1 MANADSVESIRDQ
14 ITQLAREIEQS
25 SRTDAPIDTFFAE
38 LLRRLVTA
46 LGAPAGAVWLMDA
59 QRHLRMIT
67 EIGLADIGYLDD
79 PQSDVHNRQLLGNAI
94 GEGQTVLISPD
105 NASVPLPTEHMLVM
119 GAVEHSGRCVGI
131 VEIFQR
137 PGTSEQARA
146 GFLQFVEQMCAHAGR
161 FLDRKTTQK
170 TSPTEAQGEQANQ
183 FVLQLL
189 RSLDEKEVAATA
201 VNDGRMLV
209 GSDRLSIA
217 VTYGSRVQ
225 VIAISGQETVN
236 LRANLVQRMSD
247 LAKSVVKMAEPVSS
261 DQTFEQLPP
270 QIVDPLTEF
279 MHESGSRFVAV
290 LPLFPPAA
298 LVQPDD
304 TSNDRSR
311 RQAAL
316 NPFGCLIVE
325 QISESEP
332 RPGVMER
339 AESVAAYAA
348 AAISNARTH
357 QQIFLLSLWMT
368 IGKFFT
374 WLRGRRMWKVVLTTA
389 VVVGI
394 VAGLV
399 LTPWDYRVEGAGQL
413 MPAIQQDIFA
423 PWDGDVIEV
432 LVTDGQRV
440 KAGDVL
446 IRLQNDDLRAE
457 ILSLS
462 NQIHEKTQ
470 LLHALQAELDSAIQ
484 SAARE
489 EEIRLQG
496 RLVETRIEIE
506 GQQQQ
511 LGVLKK
517 REDQL
522 AVRTPITG
530 VVATFQ
536 VEQMLQNRPVQ
547 RGERL
552 LEVMDDQGDWR
563 LELDIQEHRLG
574 HLLRGLKYYDDELPP
589 VEFVLATQPEE
600 SYEGRF
606 ESLATRANRSE
617 ELGNVIQ
624 VYVDIDPDK
633 LPFRSIGAEVQAKI
647 NCGPSNLGYVLFGD
661 VIEFI
666 QRQLWL

>member
-1 MANADSVESIRDQ
+1 
-14 ITQLAREIEQS
+14 
-25 SRTDAPIDTFFAE
+25 
-38 LLRRLVTA
+38 
-46 LGAPAGAVWLMDA
+46 
-59 QRHLRMIT
+59 
-67 EIGLADIGYLDD
+67 
-79 PQSDVHNRQLLGNAI
+79 
-94 GEGQTVLISPD
+94 
-105 NASVPLPTEHMLVM
+105 
-119 GAVEHSGRCVGI
+119 
-131 VEIFQR
+131 
-137 PGTSEQARA
+137 
-146 GFLQFVEQMCAHAGR
+146 
-161 FLDRKTTQK
+161 
-170 TSPTEAQGEQANQ
+170 
-183 FVLQLL
+183 
-189 RSLDEKEVAATA
+189 
-201 VNDGRMLV
+201 
-209 GSDRLSIA
+209 
-217 VTYGSRVQ
+217 
-225 VIAISGQETVN
+225 
-236 LRANLVQRMSD
+236 
-247 LAKSVVKMAEPVSS
+247 
-261 DQTFEQLPP
+261 
-270 QIVDPLTEF
+270 
-279 MHESGSRFVAV
+279 
-290 LPLFPPAA
+290 
-298 LVQPDD
+298 
-304 TSNDRSR
+304 
-311 RQAAL
+311 
-316 NPFGCLIVE
+316 
-325 QISESEP
+325 
-332 RPGVMER
+332 MER

-536 VEQMLQNRPVQ
+536 VEQMLQNRPGQ
-547 RGERL
+547 RG
-552 LEVMDDQGDWR
+552 
-563 LELDIQEHRLG
+563 
-574 HLLRGLKYYDDELPP
+574 
-589 VEFVLATQPEE
+589 
-600 SYEGRF
+600 
-606 ESLATRANRSE
+606 
-617 ELGNVIQ
+617 
-624 VYVDIDPDK
+624 
-633 LPFRSIGAEVQAKI
+633 
-647 NCGPSNLGYVLFGD
+647 
-661 VIEFI
+661 
-666 QRQLWL
+666 